1 MSGGPDEGGTPRTP
15 PVAAALFSN
24 VRKLAT
30 HSAVYGAADVFT
42 NVVNL
47 LLVPLYTSFL
57 TAVDYGNL
65 ALLILFGTFAKIVFR
80 LGLDAGFFR
89 IHYELKT
96 EAERRAL
103 ASTVSLFAAGVG
115 AALLAAVAGGARPL
129 TSWLFGST
137 PVPTTWVVL
146 VASDVAVGTL
156 AFVPLALLRIQDRP
170 GLFSTFSATRHTV
183 NILLKV
189 ALVTAGWGVAGI
201 LWSDLLATAVFSLAL
216 LPILFRNAA
225 PAFSSA
231 LLAQALRFG
240 VPKVP
245 HGLLLQVQNLADR
258 KILDHFVTRGEVGL
272 YQMGYNFGQ
281 GVKFATSAF
290 EPAWGP
296 FVYAQLRHPDAKR
309 TLARVS
315 THVFA
320 FFACATLAVA
330 VLGGD
335 LLALLTPRNPAF
347 RAAAPVIPVVALAYL
362 LHGVFLLTSI
372 GIGIEKKARY
382 YPMVTG
388 AAAAANVAANFALI
402 PRLGMM
408 GAAWATVLSY
418 AVMAGLGF
426 TISRRLFPIPF
437 EGGRWLRAAAL
448 AASLYGLSWL
458 APASLAARVAFEL
471 ALVAACPLIL
481 VATGFLTRE
490 V

>member
-1 MSGGPDEGGTPRTP
+1 M
-15 PVAAALFSN
+15 
-24 VRKLAT
+24 
-30 HSAVYGAADVFT
+30 FT

-47 LLVPLYTSFL
+47 LLVPLYTSYL

-65 ALLILFGTFAKIVFR
+65 ALLILFSTLAKIVFR

-96 EAERRAL
+96 EGERRAL
-103 ASTVSLFAAGVG
+103 AGTVSLFAAGVG
-115 AALLAAVAGGARPL
+115 AVLLAAVAAGARPL
-129 TSWLFGST
+129 TAWLFGAT
-137 PVPTTWVVL
+137 PVPTSWVVL
-146 VASDVAVGTL
+146 VAADVAAGTL

-170 GLFSTFSATRHTV
+170 ALFSTFSATRHTV

-189 ALVTAGWGVAGI
+189 VLVTAGWGVAGI
-201 LWSDLLATAVFSLAL
+201 LWSDLAATAVFSLAL
-216 LPILFRNAA
+216 LPILLRGAA
-225 PAFSSA
+225 PAFSVP
-231 LLAQALRFG
+231 LLAEALRFG

-258 KILDHFVTRGEVGL
+258 KILDLFVTRGEVGL

-296 FVYAQLRHPDAKR
+296 FVYAQLGRPDAPK
-309 TLARVS
+309 TLARVAS
-315 THVFA
+315 HVFA

-335 LLALLTPRNPAF
+335 LLTLLTPRNPAF
-347 RAAAPVIPVVALAYL
+347 RAAAPVIPVVAVAYL

-382 YPMVTG
+382 YPVVTG
-388 AAAAANVAANFALI
+388 AAAAANIAANFALI
-402 PRLGMM
+402 PRFGMM

-426 TISRRLFPIPF
+426 AISRRLFPIPF
-437 EGGRWLRAAAL
+437 EGRRWLAAAAIAAAL
-448 AASLYGLSWL
+448 YGFSFFAPVSFGPRL
-458 APASLAARVAFEL
+458 AVELGLVVAY
-471 ALVAACPLIL
+471 PLIL
-481 VATGFLTRE
+481 LATGFLRRE

>member
-1 MSGGPDEGGTPRTP
+1 
-15 PVAAALFSN
+15 
-24 VRKLAT
+24 
-30 HSAVYGAADVFT
+30 
-42 NVVNL
+42 
-47 LLVPLYTSFL
+47 VPLYTSFL
-57 TAVDYGNL
+57 SEVDYGNL
-65 ALLILFGTFAKIVFR
+65 ALLILFGTVAKVVFR

-96 EAERRAL
+96 DAERRAL
-103 ASTVSLFAAGVG
+103 AGTVSLFAAGVG
-115 AALLAAVAGGARPL
+115 AALLAVVAASARPL
-129 TSWLFGST
+129 TGWLFGST
-137 PVPTTWVVL
+137 PVPPTWIVL
-146 VASDVAVGTL
+146 VAADVAVGTL

-170 GLFSTFSATRHTV
+170 RLFSTFSATRHTV
-183 NILLKV
+183 NIVLKV
-189 ALVTAGWGVAGI
+189 MLVRSGWGVAGI
-201 LWSDLLATAVFSLAL
+201 LWSDLAATAVFSLAL
-216 LPILFRNAA
+216 LPILAKNAA
-225 PAFSSA
+225 PAFSPA

-258 KILDHFVTRGEVGL
+258 KILDLFVTRGEVGL

-296 FVYAQLRHPDAKR
+296 FVYAQLGQPEAKR
-309 TLARVS
+309 TLARVA
-315 THVFA
+315 THVFM
-320 FFACATLAVA
+320 FFAGAALAVA

-382 YPMVTG
+382 YPLVTG
-388 AAAAANVAANFALI
+388 AAAAANVAANFMLI
-402 PRLGMM
+402 PRFGMM

-418 AVMAGLGF
+418 AVMTALGF

-437 EGGRWLRAAAL
+437 EGGRWVAAAAIG
-448 AASLYGLSWL
+448 AALYGLSAL
-458 APASLAARVAFEL
+458 SPAPFAARMALEL
-471 ALVAACPLIL
+471 GLVAAYPLIL
-481 VATGFLTRE
+481 AATGVLRRE

>member
-1 MSGGPDEGGTPRTP
+1 
-15 PVAAALFSN
+15 
-24 VRKLAT
+24 
-30 HSAVYGAADVFT
+30 
-42 NVVNL
+42 
-47 LLVPLYTSFL
+47 VPLYTSFL
-57 TAVDYGNL
+57 TEVDYGNL

-96 EAERRAL
+96 EAERRVL
-103 ASTVSLFAAGVG
+103 ATTVSLFAAGVG
-115 AALLAAVAGGARPL
+115 AALLAAVGAGARPL
-129 TSWLFGST
+129 GAWLFGST
-137 PVPTTWVVL
+137 PVPTSWVVL
-146 VASDVAVGTL
+146 VAGDVAVGTL

-170 GLFSTFSATRHTV
+170 AVFSIFSATRHTV

-216 LPILFRNAA
+216 LPILVRNAA
-225 PAFSSA
+225 PAFSPA

-258 KILDHFVTRGEVGL
+258 KILDLFVTRGEVGL

-296 FVYAQLRHPDAKR
+296 FVYAQLRDPGAKR

-320 FFACATLAVA
+320 FFAGATLAVA

-382 YPMVTG
+382 YPVVTG

-418 AVMAGLGF
+418 AVMAALGF

-437 EGGRWLRAAAL
+437 EGRRWLGAAAL
-448 AASLYGLSWL
+448 ATSLYGLSWL
-458 APASLAARVAFEL
+458 APASLGARVPFEL
-471 ALVAACPLIL
+471 ALVAAYPVIL
-481 VATGFLTRE
+481 AVTGFPRRE
-490 V
+490 I

>member
-1 MSGGPDEGGTPRTP
+1 LTPDSPGL
-15 PVAAALFSN
+15 VANL
-24 VRKLAT
+24 RKLAA

-57 TAVDYGNL
+57 TEVDYGNL
-65 ALLILFGTFAKIVFR
+65 ALLILFGTLAKIVFR

-103 ASTVSLFAAGVG
+103 AATVSLFAAGVG
-115 AALLAAVAGGARPL
+115 AVLLAVVAASARPL
-129 TSWLFGST
+129 TAWLFGST
-137 PVPTTWVVL
+137 PVPATWVVL
-146 VASDVAVGTL
+146 VAGDVAVGTV

-183 NILLKV
+183 NIILKV

-216 LPILFRNAA
+216 LPILVKNAA
-225 PAFSSA
+225 RAFSPA

-258 KILDHFVTRGEVGL
+258 KILDLFVTRGEVGL

-296 FVYAQLRHPDAKR
+296 FVYAQLGQPEARR
-309 TLARVS
+309 TLARVA
-315 THVFA
+315 THVFM
-320 FFACATLAVA
+320 FFAGATLAVA

-388 AAAAANVAANFALI
+388 AAAAANVGANFMLI
-402 PRLGMM
+402 PRFGMI

-418 AVMAGLGF
+418 AVMAALGF

-437 EGGRWLRAAAL
+437 EGGRWLSTAAIAAA
-448 AASLYGLSWL
+448 LYGLSAL
-458 APASLAARVAFEL
+458 SPSPFGARMAFEL
-471 ALVAACPLIL
+471 ALVAAYPLIIL
-481 VATGFLTRE
+481 ATGVRRRE

>member
-1 MSGGPDEGGTPRTP
+1 MAGGYRSNESTP
-15 PVAAALFSN
+15 PPGLFSHL
-24 VRKLAT
+24 RKLAG

-42 NVVNL
+42 NVINL
-47 LLVPLYTSFL
+47 LLVPLYTAFL
-57 TAVDYGNL
+57 TKEDYGNL

-96 EAERRAL
+96 EVERRAL
-103 ASTVSLFAAGVG
+103 AGTVSLFAAAVG
-115 AALLAAVAGGARPL
+115 AVLLALVAASARPL
-129 TSWLFGST
+129 TAWLFGAT
-137 PVPTTWVVL
+137 PVPSSWLVL
-146 VASDVAVGTL
+146 VATDVAVGTL
-156 AFVPLALLRIQDRP
+156 AFVPLSLLRIQDRP
-170 GLFSTFSATRHTV
+170 AAFSTYSAGRHTV
-183 NILLKV
+183 NIVLKV
-189 ALVTAGWGVAGI
+189 VLVASGWGVAGV
-201 LWSDLLATAVFSLAL
+201 LWSDLLATTAFSLAL
-216 LPILFRNAA
+216 LPTLLRHAA
-225 PAFSSA
+225 PAFSLSI
-231 LLAQALRFG
+231 LSDVLRFG

-245 HGLLLQVQNLADR
+245 HGLLIQVQNLADR
-258 KILDHFVTRGEVGL
+258 KILDLFVTRGDVGL

-296 FVYAQLRHPDAKR
+296 FVYAQLRSPEAR
-309 TLARVS
+309 TTLARVA

-320 FFACATLAVA
+320 VFVGVTLAVA

-335 LLALLTPRNPAF
+335 LLAALTPKNPAF

-382 YPMVTG
+382 YPMVT
-388 AAAAANVAANFALI
+388 AAAAATNVAANFALI

-426 TISRRLFPIPF
+426 LFSRRLFPIPF
-437 EGGRWLRAAAL
+437 EARRFIHAVAAGGAL
-448 AASLYGLSWL
+448 FAVFRL
-458 APASLAARVAFEL
+458 APASPVLRVAFEL
-471 ALVAACPLIL
+471 ALVAAYPVLL
-481 VATGFLTRE
+481 AVTGYLRRPAPE
-490 V
+490 P

>member
-1 MSGGPDEGGTPRTP
+1 MS
-15 PVAAALFSN
+15 SN
-24 VRKLAT
+24 SADLRKLAT
-30 HSAVYGAADVFT
+30 QSAVYGAADVFT

-57 TAVDYGNL
+57 STQDYGNI

-96 EAERRAL
+96 AGERRAL
-103 ASTVSLFAAGVG
+103 AGTVSLFAAGVG
-115 AALLAAVAGGARPL
+115 ALLLTVVAAAARPI
-129 TSWLFGST
+129 TGWLFGPT
-137 PVPTTWVVL
+137 PVPTSWVVL
-146 VASDVAVGTL
+146 VAADVAVGTL

-170 GLFSTFSATRHTV
+170 ALFSAFSATRHTV
-183 NILLKV
+183 NIVLKV
-189 ALVTAGWGVAGI
+189 VLVTAGWGVGGI
-201 LWSDLLATAVFSLAL
+201 LWSDLAATVVFSLAL
-216 LPILFRNAA
+216 MPTLVRHAA
-225 PAFSSA
+225 PAFSLP
-231 LLAQALRFG
+231 LLGEALRFG

-258 KILDHFVTRGEVGL
+258 KILDLFVTRGEVGL

-296 FVYAQLRHPDAKR
+296 FVYAQLGHPDARK
-309 TLARVS
+309 TLARIA

-320 FFACATLAVA
+320 FFAAATLAVA

-362 LHGVFLLTSI
+362 LHGCFLLTSI

-382 YPMVTG
+382 YPLVTG
-388 AAAAANVAANFALI
+388 AAAATNVAANFALI
-402 PRLGMM
+402 PHFGMT

-426 TISRRLFPIPF
+426 AISRRLFPIPF
-437 EGGRWLRAAAL
+437 EGRRWLAAAAV
-448 AASLYGLSWL
+448 AAGLYGVSTL
-458 APASLAARVAFEL
+458 APASFAVRAAFEV
-471 ALVAACPLIL
+471 AIVAAYPLIL
-481 VATGFLTRE
+481 VATGLLKRE
-490 V
+490 I

>member
-1 MSGGPDEGGTPRTP
+1 
-15 PVAAALFSN
+15 
-24 VRKLAT
+24 
-30 HSAVYGAADVFT
+30 
-42 NVVNL
+42 
-47 LLVPLYTSFL
+47 
-57 TAVDYGNL
+57 
-65 ALLILFGTFAKIVFR
+65 
-80 LGLDAGFFR
+80 
-89 IHYELKT
+89 
-96 EAERRAL
+96 
-103 ASTVSLFAAGVG
+103 
-115 AALLAAVAGGARPL
+115 
-129 TSWLFGST
+129 
-137 PVPTTWVVL
+137 
-146 VASDVAVGTL
+146 
-156 AFVPLALLRIQDRP
+156 
-170 GLFSTFSATRHTV
+170 V

-216 LPILFRNAA
+216 LPILAKSAA

-258 KILDHFVTRGEVGL
+258 KILDLFVTRGEVGL

-296 FVYAQLRHPDAKR
+296 FVYAQLGQPEAKR
-309 TLARVS
+309 TLARVA
-315 THVFA
+315 THVFM
-320 FFACATLAVA
+320 FFAGAALAVA

-382 YPMVTG
+382 YPMITA
-388 AAAAANVAANFALI
+388 AAAAANVAANFMLI
-402 PRLGMM
+402 PRFGMM

-418 AVMAGLGF
+418 AVMAALGF

-437 EGGRWLRAAAL
+437 EGGRWLAAAAI
-448 AASLYGLSWL
+448 AASLYGLSGL
-458 APASLAARVAFEL
+458 SPAPFAARIALEL
-471 ALVAACPLIL
+471 ALVAAYPLIL
-481 VATGFLTRE
+481 AATGVLRRE

>member
-1 MSGGPDEGGTPRTP
+1 MSSAPG
-15 PVAAALFSN
+15 LFSN
-24 VRKLAT
+24 LRKLAT
-30 HSAVYGAADVFT
+30 HSALYGAADVFT

-57 TAVDYGNL
+57 TEVDYGNL
-65 ALLILFGTFAKIVFR
+65 ALLILFGTLAKIVFR

-96 EAERRAL
+96 DAERRAL
-103 ASTVSLFAAGVG
+103 AGTVSLFAAGVG
-115 AALLAAVAGGARPL
+115 AALLAVVAASARPL
-129 TSWLFGST
+129 TAWLFGST
-137 PVPTTWVVL
+137 PVPTVWVVL
-146 VASDVAVGTL
+146 VAADVAVGTL

-216 LPILFRNAA
+216 LPILAKSAA

-258 KILDHFVTRGEVGL
+258 KILDLFVTRGEVGL

-296 FVYAQLRHPDAKR
+296 FVYAQLGQPEAKR
-309 TLARVS
+309 TLARVA
-315 THVFA
+315 THVFM
-320 FFACATLAVA
+320 FFAGAALAVA

-382 YPMVTG
+382 YPMVTA
-388 AAAAANVAANFALI
+388 AAAAANVAANFMLI
-402 PRLGMM
+402 PRFGMM

-418 AVMAGLGF
+418 AVMAALGF

-437 EGGRWLRAAAL
+437 EGGRWLAAAAIAAAL
-448 AASLYGLSWL
+448 YAFSALSPAAF
-458 APASLAARVAFEL
+458 AARVALEL
-471 ALVAACPLIL
+471 GLVAAYPLIL
-481 VATGFLTRE
+481 AATGVLRRE

>member
-1 MSGGPDEGGTPRTP
+1 
-15 PVAAALFSN
+15 
-24 VRKLAT
+24 
-30 HSAVYGAADVFT
+30 
-42 NVVNL
+42 
-47 LLVPLYTSFL
+47 VPLYTSFL
-57 TAVDYGNL
+57 TEVDYGNL

-103 ASTVSLFAAGVG
+103 ATTVSLFAAGVG
-115 AALLAAVAGGARPL
+115 AVLLAAVGAGARPL
-129 TSWLFGST
+129 GAWLFGST
-137 PVPTTWVVL
+137 PVPTSWVVL
-146 VASDVAVGTL
+146 VAGDVAVGTL

-189 ALVTAGWGVAGI
+189 TLVTAGWGVAGI

-216 LPILFRNAA
+216 LPILVRNAA
-225 PAFSSA
+225 PAFSPA

-258 KILDHFVTRGEVGL
+258 KILDLFVTRGEVGL

-296 FVYAQLRHPDAKR
+296 FVYAQLRDPAAKR

-315 THVFA
+315 TDVFA
-320 FFACATLAVA
+320 FFAGATLAVA

-335 LLALLTPRNPAF
+335 LLGLLTPRNPAF

-382 YPMVTG
+382 YPVVTG

-418 AVMAGLGF
+418 AVMAALGF

-437 EGGRWLRAAAL
+437 EGRRWLGAAAL

-458 APASLAARVAFEL
+458 APASLGARVPFEL
-471 ALVAACPLIL
+471 ALVAAYPVIL
-481 VATGFLTRE
+481 AVTGFPRRE
-490 V
+490 I

>member
-1 MSGGPDEGGTPRTP
+1 
-15 PVAAALFSN
+15 
-24 VRKLAT
+24 
-30 HSAVYGAADVFT
+30 VFT

-57 TAVDYGNL
+57 TEVDYGNI
-65 ALLILFGTFAKIVFR
+65 ALLILFSTFAKIVFR

-103 ASTVSLFAAGVG
+103 AGTVSLFAAGVG
-115 AALLAAVAGGARPL
+115 ALLLAAVAAAAPPITG
-129 TSWLFGST
+129 WLFGST
-137 PVPTTWVVL
+137 PVPTSWVVL
-146 VASDVAVGTL
+146 VAADVAVGTL

-170 GLFSTFSATRHTV
+170 GLFSTFSAMRHTV
-183 NILLKV
+183 NIVLKV
-189 ALVTAGWGVAGI
+189 VLVTAGAGVGGI
-201 LWSDLLATAVFSLAL
+201 LWSDLAATAVFSFVL
-216 LPILFRNAA
+216 LPTLVRHAA
-225 PAFSSA
+225 PAFSA
-231 LLAQALRFG
+231 PLLGEALRFG
-240 VPKVP
+240 VPKIP

-296 FVYAQLRHPDAKR
+296 FVYAQLGRPDAPT
-309 TLARVS
+309 TLARVAG
-315 THVFA
+315 HVFA
-320 FFACATLAVA
+320 FFAWAALAVA

-335 LLALLTPRNPAF
+335 LLTLLTPRNPAF
-347 RAAAPVIPVVALAYL
+347 RAAAPVIPVVAIAYL

-372 GIGIEKKARY
+372 GIGIEKRARY
-382 YPMVTG
+382 YPVVTG

-418 AVMAGLGF
+418 AVMALAGF
-426 TISRRLFPIPF
+426 AISRRLFPIPY
-437 EGGRWLRAAAL
+437 EAGRWLAAAAIAAAL
-448 AASLYGLSWL
+448 YGFSFF
-458 APASLAARVAFEL
+458 APAPFAPRLAVEL
-471 ALVAACPLIL
+471 ALVGAYPVIL
-481 VATGFLTRE
+481 LATGFLKRE

>member
-1 MSGGPDEGGTPRTP
+1 LRGGT
-15 PVAAALFSN
+15 AASDPGPGLLSN
-24 VRKLAT
+24 LRKLAT
-30 HSAVYGAADVFT
+30 QSAVYGAADVFT

-65 ALLILFGTFAKIVFR
+65 ALLILFGTLAKIVFR

-96 EAERRAL
+96 EAERRVL
-103 ASTVSLFAAGVG
+103 AGTVSLFAAGVG
-115 AALLAAVAGGARPL
+115 ALLLAAVAAAARPL
-129 TSWLFGST
+129 TGWLFGAT
-137 PVPTTWVVL
+137 PVPASWVVL
-146 VASDVAVGTL
+146 VAADVAAGTL

-170 GLFSTFSATRHTV
+170 ALFSTFSAARHTV
-183 NILLKV
+183 NIVLKV
-189 ALVTAGWGVAGI
+189 ALVMAGRGVGGI
-201 LWSDLLATAVFSLAL
+201 LWSDLVATIVFSLAL
-216 LPILFRNAA
+216 LPILFRHAA
-225 PAFSSA
+225 LSFSRP
-231 LLAQALRFG
+231 LLAEALRFG
-240 VPKVP
+240 LPKVP

-258 KILDHFVTRGEVGL
+258 KILDLFVTRGEVGL

-296 FVYAQLRHPDAKR
+296 FVYAQLARPDAR
-309 TLARVS
+309 TTLARVS

-320 FFACATLAVA
+320 FFTGAALAVA

-335 LLALLTPRNPAF
+335 LLTLLTPHNPAF

-372 GIGIEKKARY
+372 GIGIAKKARY
-382 YPMVTG
+382 YPVVTG
-388 AAAAANVAANFALI
+388 AAAAANVVANFALV

-418 AVMAGLGF
+418 AVMAGLGYG
-426 TISRRLFPIPF
+426 ISRRLVPIPF
-437 EGGRWLRAAAL
+437 AGRRWLMAAL
-448 AASLYGLSWL
+448 TAAGLYGLSWL
-458 APASLAARVAFEL
+458 APASLRARVPFEL
-471 ALVAACPLIL
+471 ALVAAYASIVL
-481 VATGFLTRE
+481 ATGLRRRE

>member
-1 MSGGPDEGGTPRTP
+1 M
-15 PVAAALFSN
+15 
-24 VRKLAT
+24 
-30 HSAVYGAADVFT
+30 
-42 NVVNL
+42 
-47 LLVPLYTSFL
+47 
-57 TAVDYGNL
+57 
-65 ALLILFGTFAKIVFR
+65 LILFSTFAKVVFR

-89 IHYELKT
+89 IHYGLKT

-103 ASTVSLFAAGVG
+103 AGTVSLFAAGVG
-115 AALLAAVAGGARPL
+115 ALLLAAVAAAARPI
-129 TSWLFGST
+129 TGWLFGAT
-137 PVPTTWVVL
+137 PVPTSWVVL
-146 VASDVAVGTL
+146 VAGDVAVGTL

-170 GLFSTFSATRHTV
+170 ALFSAFSVARHSV
-183 NILLKV
+183 NIVLKV
-189 ALVTAGWGVAGI
+189 LLVRSGWGVTGI
-201 LWSDLLATAVFSLAL
+201 LWSDLTATIVFSLAL
-216 LPILFRNAA
+216 FPILVRHAA
-225 PAFSSA
+225 PAFSVP
-231 LLAQALRFG
+231 LLGEALRFG
-240 VPKVP
+240 VPKMP

-296 FVYAQLRHPDAKR
+296 FVYAQLGRPDAKT
-309 TLARVS
+309 TLARVAG
-315 THVFA
+315 HVFA
-320 FFACATLAVA
+320 FFAWATLAVA

-335 LLALLTPRNPAF
+335 LLTLLTPRNPAF

-388 AAAAANVAANFALI
+388 AAAAANVAANFMLI
-402 PRLGMM
+402 PRLGMT

-418 AVMAGLGF
+418 AVMAALGF

-437 EGGRWLRAAAL
+437 EGGRWLSAAVIAAA
-448 AASLYGLSWL
+448 LYGLSAL
-458 APASLAARVAFEL
+458 SPPSLGARVAFEL
-471 ALVAACPLIL
+471 ALVAAYPLIL
-481 VATGFLTRE
+481 LATGVLRRE

>member
-1 MSGGPDEGGTPRTP
+1 MS
-15 PVAAALFSN
+15 ALLSN
-24 VRKLAT
+24 LRKLAT

-57 TAVDYGNL
+57 TEVDYGNI
-65 ALLILFGTFAKIVFR
+65 ALLILFSTFAKIVFR

-96 EAERRAL
+96 EDERRAL
-103 ASTVSLFAAGVG
+103 AGTVSLFAAGVG
-115 AALLAAVAGGARPL
+115 ALLLAAVAAAARPI
-129 TSWLFGST
+129 TGWLFGAT
-137 PVPTTWVVL
+137 PVPTSWVVL
-146 VASDVAVGTL
+146 VAADVAAGTL

-170 GLFSTFSATRHTV
+170 ALFSTFSATRHTV
-183 NILLKV
+183 NIVLKV
-189 ALVTAGWGVAGI
+189 VLVTAGWGVGGI
-201 LWSDLLATAVFSLAL
+201 LWSDLAATIVFSLAL
-216 LPILFRNAA
+216 LPTLVRHAA
-225 PAFSSA
+225 PPFSVS
-231 LLAQALRFG
+231 LLGEALRFG

-258 KILDHFVTRGEVGL
+258 KILDLFVTRGDVGL

-296 FVYAQLRHPDAKR
+296 FVYAQVGRPGAPT
-309 TLARVS
+309 TLARVAG
-315 THVFA
+315 HVFA
-320 FFACATLAVA
+320 FFVWAALGVA
-330 VLGGD
+330 ILGGD
-335 LLALLTPRNPAF
+335 LLTLLTPRNPAF

-372 GIGIEKKARY
+372 GIGIEKRARY
-382 YPMVTG
+382 YPLVTG

-418 AVMAGLGF
+418 AVMAFVGF
-426 TISRRLFPIPF
+426 VISRRLFPIPY
-437 EGGRWLRAAAL
+437 ETGRWLAAAAIAAAL
-448 AASLYGLSWL
+448 YGFSFF
-458 APASLAARVAFEL
+458 APAAFAPRLAVEL
-471 ALVAACPLIL
+471 ALVAAYPLIL
-481 VATGFLTRE
+481 LATGFRGRE

>member
-1 MSGGPDEGGTPRTP
+1 
-15 PVAAALFSN
+15 
-24 VRKLAT
+24 
-30 HSAVYGAADVFT
+30 VFT

-47 LLVPLYTSFL
+47 LLVPLYTKYL
-57 TAVDYGNL
+57 TPVDYGNI
-65 ALLILFGTFAKIVFR
+65 ALLILFSTFAKIVFR

-96 EAERRAL
+96 EGERRAL
-103 ASTVSLFAAGVG
+103 AGTVSLFAAGLG
-115 AALLAAVAGGARPL
+115 ALLLAAVAAGARPL
-129 TSWLFGST
+129 SAWLFGST
-137 PVPTTWVVL
+137 PVPTSWVVL
-146 VASDVAVGTL
+146 VAADVAAGTL

-170 GLFSTFSATRHTV
+170 ALFSTFSATRHTV

-189 ALVTAGWGVAGI
+189 VLVTAGWGVAGI
-201 LWSDLLATAVFSLAL
+201 LWSDLAATVVFSLAL
-216 LPILFRNAA
+216 LPILLRGAA
-225 PAFSSA
+225 PAFSLP
-231 LLAQALRFG
+231 LLGEALRFG

-258 KILDHFVTRGEVGL
+258 KILDVLVRDRGEVGL

-296 FVYAQLRHPDAKR
+296 FVYAQLGRPDAPK
-309 TLARVS
+309 TLARVA

-320 FFACATLAVA
+320 FFAGAALAVA

-335 LLALLTPRNPAF
+335 LLTLLTPRNPAF

-426 TISRRLFPIPF
+426 AISRRLFPIPF
-437 EGGRWLRAAAL
+437 EGARWLSAAAIAGGL
-448 AASLYGLSWL
+448 YAASTLV
-458 APASLAARVAFEL
+458 PAAGAARIALEV
-471 ALVAACPLIL
+471 ALVAAYPLIL
-481 VATGFLTRE
+481 AATGFRRRE
-490 V
+490 I

>member
-1 MSGGPDEGGTPRTP
+1 M
-15 PVAAALFSN
+15 
-24 VRKLAT
+24 

-47 LLVPLYTSFL
+47 LLVPLYTTFL
-57 TAVDYGNL
+57 TEVDYGNI
-65 ALLILFGTFAKIVFR
+65 ALLILFSTFAKIVFR

-96 EAERRAL
+96 DAERRAL
-103 ASTVSLFAAGVG
+103 AGTVSLFAAGVG
-115 AALLAAVAGGARPL
+115 GLLLVVVAAAAGPITG
-129 TSWLFGST
+129 WLFGAT
-137 PVPTTWVVL
+137 PVPTSWVVL
-146 VASDVAVGTL
+146 VAADVAAGTL

-170 GLFSTFSATRHTV
+170 ALFSTFSATRHTV
-183 NILLKV
+183 NIVLKV
-189 ALVTAGWGVAGI
+189 VLVTRGGGVAGI
-201 LWSDLLATAVFSLAL
+201 LWSDLLATVVFSLAL
-216 LPILFRNAA
+216 LPILVRHAA
-225 PAFSSA
+225 PAFSA
-231 LLAQALRFG
+231 PLLGEALRFG

-296 FVYAQLRHPDAKR
+296 FVYAQLGRPDAKA
-309 TLARVS
+309 TLARVAG
-315 THVFA
+315 HVFA
-320 FFACATLAVA
+320 FFVWATLGVA
-330 VLGGD
+330 ILGGD
-335 LLALLTPRNPAF
+335 LLTLLTPRNPAF

-372 GIGIEKKARY
+372 GIGIEKRARY
-382 YPMVTG
+382 YPLVTG

-418 AVMAGLGF
+418 AVMALSGF
-426 TISRRLFPIPF
+426 VISRRLFPIPF
-437 EGGRWLRAAAL
+437 ETGRWLAVAAVAAAL
-448 AASLYGLSWL
+448 YGFSFF
-458 APASLAARVAFEL
+458 APAPLLPRLAVEV
-471 ALVAACPLIL
+471 ALVGAFPLIL
-481 VATGFLTRE
+481 VATVFLRRE

>member
-1 MSGGPDEGGTPRTP
+1 
-15 PVAAALFSN
+15 
-24 VRKLAT
+24 
-30 HSAVYGAADVFT
+30 VFT

-47 LLVPLYTSFL
+47 LLVPVYTRYL
-57 TAVDYGNL
+57 DPVDYGNL

-96 EAERRAL
+96 EAEQRAL
-103 ASTVSLFAAGVG
+103 AGTVSLFAAGVG
-115 AALLAAVAGGARPL
+115 ALLLGAVATGARPL
-129 TSWLFGST
+129 TRWLFGPPPLPSS
-137 PVPTTWVVL
+137 WVVL
-146 VASDVAVGTL
+146 VAADVAIGTL
-156 AFVPLALLRIQDRP
+156 VFVPLALLRIQDRP
-170 GLFSTFSATRHTV
+170 ALFSTFSATRHTV
-183 NILLKV
+183 NIVLKVVLLK
-189 ALVTAGWGVAGI
+189 AGWGVAGI
-201 LWSDLLATAVFSLAL
+201 LWSDLAATAVLSLVL
-216 LPILFRNAA
+216 TPILARHAAVAFR
-225 PAFSSA
+225 PP
-231 LLAQALRFG
+231 LLAEVLRFG

-258 KILDHFVTRGEVGL
+258 KILDLFVTRGDVGL

-296 FVYAQLRHPDAKR
+296 FVYAQLGRPDAKP
-309 TLARVS
+309 TLARVAR
-315 THVFA
+315 HVFA
-320 FFACATLAVA
+320 FFAWATLGVA
-330 VLGGD
+330 ILGGD
-335 LLALLTPRNPAF
+335 VLALLTPRNPAF

-418 AVMAGLGF
+418 AVMAGSGF
-426 TISRRLFPIPF
+426 AISRRLFPIPF
-437 EGGRWLRAAAL
+437 EGARWLSAAAIAGGL
-448 AASLYGLSWL
+448 YAASTLV
-458 APASLAARVAFEL
+458 PAAGAARIALEV
-471 ALVAACPLIL
+471 ALVAAYPLIL
-481 VATGFLTRE
+481 AATGFLRRGI
-490 V
+490 

>member
-1 MSGGPDEGGTPRTP
+1 
-15 PVAAALFSN
+15 
-24 VRKLAT
+24 
-30 HSAVYGAADVFT
+30 
-42 NVVNL
+42 
-47 LLVPLYTSFL
+47 VPLYTSFL
-57 TAVDYGNL
+57 TEVDYGNL

-96 EAERRAL
+96 EAERRVL
-103 ASTVSLFAAGVG
+103 ATTVSLFAAGVG
-115 AALLAAVAGGARPL
+115 AALLAAVGAGARPL
-129 TSWLFGST
+129 GAWLFGST
-137 PVPTTWVVL
+137 PVPTSWVVL
-146 VASDVAVGTL
+146 VAGDVAVGTL

-170 GLFSTFSATRHTV
+170 AVFSIFSATRHTV

-216 LPILFRNAA
+216 LPILVRNAA
-225 PAFSSA
+225 PAFSPA

-258 KILDHFVTRGEVGL
+258 KILDLFVTRGEVGL

-296 FVYAQLRHPDAKR
+296 FVYAQLRDPGAKR

-320 FFACATLAVA
+320 FFAGATLAVA

-382 YPMVTG
+382 YPVVTG

-418 AVMAGLGF
+418 AVMAALGF

-437 EGGRWLRAAAL
+437 EGRRWLGAAAL

-458 APASLAARVAFEL
+458 APASLGARVPFEL
-471 ALVAACPLIL
+471 ALVAAYPVIL
-481 VATGFLTRE
+481 AVTGFPRRE
-490 V
+490 I